1 MTSTT
6 TRLLRLLSL
15 LQNGTHTG
23 RDLAE
28 RLAVTDRTLRQDIA
42 RLREL
47 GYPVA
52 AARGPVGG
60 YRLGQGATMPP
71 LLLDDDEAVAVA
83 VAMGLAENG
92 STGIADIDASLARAL
107 AKLQRILPKRLQRKV
122 TALRSSTDVGP
133 AVTGSREPEAPV
145 PAETLATIASAIRGT
160 VTLTAGDAEL
170 EPYRLISW
178 QRRWFLVAYRLDSH
192 TWQALPVAGL
202 GEIRPATRYFAAR
215 PLPDENLVAFVL
227 REIATAGWKVHA
239 RVTVLAPAET
249 VIARINPTVGVV
261 EPLDEHSCLLL
272 TGADTLETIA
282 VYLSML
288 MMDFRVDGPPE
299 LVAHIRTL
307 ARRYCS
313 ATTEPAH
320 GDAAHERA
328 LGDGVQEQ
336 QRQ

>member
-15 LQNGTHTG
+15 LQDGTHTG

-47 GYPVA
+47 GYPVH

-83 VAMGLAENG
+83 VAMNIAADG
-92 STGIADIDASLARAL
+92 STGIADIHTNLERAQS
-107 AKLQRILPKRLQRKV
+107 KMDRILPKRLQRKV
-122 TALRSSTDVGP
+122 TALRAVTDIGP
-133 AVTGSREPEAPV
+133 AVTGSREPDAPV
-145 PAETLATIASAIRGT
+145 PAETLATLATAIRAAT
-160 VTLTAGDAEL
+160 TIHAGGDL

-178 QRRWFLVAYRLDSH
+178 QRRWYLVAYSLESH
-192 TWQALPVAGL
+192 TWQALPVAAL
-202 GEIRPATRYFAAR
+202 TEITPGDRHFAPR
-215 PLPDENLVAFVL
+215 TLPDADLVAFVL
-227 REIATAGWKVHA
+227 REIASTGWQVHA

-261 EPLDEHSCLLL
+261 EPLDDTSCLLL
-272 TGADTLETIA
+272 TGADRLETIA
-282 VYLSML
+282 IYLSML
-288 MMDFRVDGPPE
+288 MMDFRVDSPPE
-299 LVAHIRTL
+299 LVTHIQTL
-307 ARRYCS
+307 AHRYAA
-313 ATTEPAH
+313 ATS
-320 GDAAHERA
+320 
-328 LGDGVQEQ
+328 Q
-336 QRQ
+336 